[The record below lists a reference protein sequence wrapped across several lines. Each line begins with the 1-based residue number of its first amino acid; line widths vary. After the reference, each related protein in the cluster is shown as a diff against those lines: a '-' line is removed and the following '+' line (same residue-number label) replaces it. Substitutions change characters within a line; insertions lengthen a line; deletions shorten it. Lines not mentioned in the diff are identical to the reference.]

1 MPKVFPPEKLTDLR
15 RISGLLS
22 FAKITDKIV
31 GDMII
36 DDMAA
41 TRDKSQ
47 FGNEKKVSA
56 QHYLIKLLHRVFT
69 ATDRAFQPKATAV
82 IINMVDWSQAFDRQC
97 HKLGIESFVRN
108 GVRRSLIPLLISFF
122 QGRKMVVKWNGET
135 SSAYQLKGG
144 SPQGDLMGILE
155 YLSQTNHNTDFIAL
169 EDKFK
174 FIDDLSFLDIINL
187 ISAGLCSYDL
197 NSHIPSDIASHNM
210 FLPPENI
217 SSQSHLDQI
226 AEWTREAKMKLN
238 TEKSKYMIVNFT
250 RDHQFSTR
258 LKLENKPLQHV
269 KEARL
274 LGVVIND
281 DLTWHSNTQSLV
293 KKANARMLIL
303 HNLVPFCLP
312 IKELVD
318 IYILYIRS
326 VVEYSAVVWHSS
338 LNQDDSNAL
347 ERVQK
352 TALRI
357 ILQDQYIN
365 YNHAL
370 KLLDLPSL
378 ARRREL
384 LCFKFA
390 TQCIKN
396 EKMADMFPLK
406 SKLVNTRVHEKYYVT
421 PAFTDRL
428 KYSSIPYMQRL
439 LNKKQD

>member
-1 MPKVFPPEKLTDLR
+1 
-15 RISGLLS
+15 
-22 FAKITDKIV
+22 
-31 GDMII
+31 
-36 DDMAA
+36 
-41 TRDKSQ
+41 
-47 FGNEKKVSA
+47 
-56 QHYLIKLLHRVFT
+56 
-69 ATDRAFQPKATAV
+69 
-82 IINMVDWSQAFDRQC
+82 
-97 HKLGIESFVRN
+97 
-108 GVRRSLIPLLISFF
+108 
-122 QGRKMVVKWNGET
+122 MVVKWNGET
-135 SSAYQLKGG
+135 SSAYQLKGEG
-144 SPQGDLMGILE
+144 PQGDLMGILE

-174 FIDDLSFLDIINL
+174 FIDDLSFLDIIHL
-187 ISAGLCSYDL
+187 ISVGLISYDL

-210 FLPPENI
+210 FLPPEKT

-226 AEWTREAKMKLN
+226 ADWTKEAKMKLN

-258 LKLENKPLQHV
+258 LKLENKLLQQV
-269 KEARL
+269 RETRL
-274 LGVVIND
+274 LGVIIND

-303 HNLVPFCLP
+303 HNLVSFALP

-326 VVEYSAVVWHSS
+326 VLEYSAVVWHSS

-357 ILQDQYIN
+357 ILQEQYVD
-365 YNHAL
+365 YHHAL
-370 KLLDLPSL
+370 NLVGLPSL
-378 ARRREL
+378 VKKREL
-384 LCFKFA
+384 LCINFA

-396 EKMADMFPLK
+396 RKMADMFPLK

-439 LNKKQD
+439 LNSKQE